1 MGKDDGLVKKLNKNF
16 RIIEKAG
23 GQTNRNYIV
32 RDIKDKKKYFVRFS
46 WERSDIVDR
55 KIEAKNI
62 LALLRCKKIIG
73 ILPHH
78 FIYVLGQKNI
88 LNPKEKYGLPDGAMI
103 SEYIK
108 GKDINGMEL
117 EKEEVRESLIKS
129 LHLFHTSKIKFA
141 KKYDVFRDE
150 IQKYKKK
157 AKEFQIEKL
166 VSSGRL
172 KEIEKIEREAKEN
185 FPLGGEV
192 STHNDLIFENLRLI
206 KDGRI
211 YLLDFEY
218 AGLNIR
224 QGIYYDLGIIFGG
237 NLFQKN
243 PIKIETFEKI
253 LKKADEIYKKNL
265 DREKIYFGALINVLV
280 MFWWGIVKY
289 FSQEAKEEKKY
300 FYAKREYVLKRS
312 EGIDFL
318 YNFLNQNK
326 KRGIEI

>member
-1 MGKDDGLVKKLNKNF
+1 MTKDEKLIRYLNKDF
-16 RIIEKAG
+16 RIIKKAG
-23 GQTNRNYIV
+23 GQTNRNYIIG
-32 RDIKDKKKYFVRFS
+32 DIKDKKKYFVRFP
-46 WERSDIVDR
+46 WERPDIVDR

-62 LALLRCKKIIG
+62 LALLNCRETIG

-78 FIYVLGQKNI
+78 FVYVLGQKNI
-88 LNPKEKYGLPDGAMI
+88 LNPKEKYGLPDGAMV

-108 GKDINGMEL
+108 GKDIGGMEL

-129 LHLFHTSKIKFA
+129 LHLFHTSKIKFVN
-141 KKYDVFRDE
+141 KYDVFRDE

-157 AKEFQIEKL
+157 AKRFQIEKL
-166 VSSGRL
+166 VSSKRL

-192 STHNDLIFENLRLI
+192 STHNDLIFENLRLM
-206 KDGRI
+206 KDGRV

-224 QGIYYDLGIIFGG
+224 QGIYYDLGIILGG

-253 LKKADEIYKKNL
+253 LKKADGIYKKEL
-265 DREKIYFGALINVLV
+265 DRKKIYFGALINVLV

-289 FSQEAKEEKKY
+289 FSPETKEEKKY
-300 FYAKREYVLKRS
+300 FYIKREYVLKR
-312 EGIDFL
+312 EKGINFV
-318 YNFLNQNK
+318 YNFIK
-326 KRGIEI
+326 KIK